1 MNIGQ
6 AKISAGISERQFLV
20 IKTKTM
26 QHRGMQ
32 IMNTGRLVDSLK
44 ANVIGCSVDRA
55 ALDPT
60 ASQPH
65 AEAPVI
71 VIATGLRFAVSG
83 EFDRRSPTKLAS
95 PQDQRIL
102 KQTSLF
108 QIRHESSNWLINL
121 SGQVSMSG
129 LNARMII
136 PRLPGTMP

>member
-26 QHRGMQ
+26 QHRRMQ

-44 ANVIGCSVDRA
+44 SDVISCSVDCA
-55 ALDPT
+55 SLDST

-65 AEAPVI
+65 AEAPVV
-71 VIATGLRFAVSG
+71 VIATGLRFTVSG
-83 EFDRRSPTKLAS
+83 EFDRRSPAKLAS
-95 PQDQRIL
+95 PQDQSIL

-121 SGQVSMSG
+121 SGQVSMSC

-136 PRLPGTMP
+136 PWLPGTMP